1 MISNSLD
8 LISSSTMFLTLVR
21 IQAAHHGVIT
31 PAGCIYHSHITAN
44 SYLDCGRGKH
54 EQPGEG
60 SASEQNIPGRI
71 ASARWCERIVTDMS
85 TVGSNT

>member
-1 MISNSLD
+1 MIPNSND

-44 SYLDCGRGKH
+44 RYLGRGRGQHK
-54 EQPGEG
+54 QPSGR
-60 SASEQNIPGRI
+60 SASERNFPGRF
-71 ASARWCERIVTDMS
+71 ASARWCERIVTDIS
-85 TVGSNT
+85 TAGSNT